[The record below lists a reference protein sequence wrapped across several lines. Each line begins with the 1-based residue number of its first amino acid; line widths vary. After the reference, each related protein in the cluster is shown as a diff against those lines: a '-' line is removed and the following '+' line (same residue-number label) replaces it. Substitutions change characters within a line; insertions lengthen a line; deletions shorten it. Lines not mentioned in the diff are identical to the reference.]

1 MIAGMAIIGFWMTER
16 LKAHVIENTA
26 QATALLMDSF
36 IAPLTQELAGSD
48 TLSPGPVRALEEML
62 QSPALF

>member
-1 MIAGMAIIGFWMTER
+1 MTER